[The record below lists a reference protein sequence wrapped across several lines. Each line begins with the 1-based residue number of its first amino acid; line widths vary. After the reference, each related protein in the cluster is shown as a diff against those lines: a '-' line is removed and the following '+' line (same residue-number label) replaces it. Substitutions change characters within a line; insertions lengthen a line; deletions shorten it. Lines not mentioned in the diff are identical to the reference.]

1 MIISFLLMFILH
13 ILTPFWWWI
22 MVIPFLYSLAFSR
35 SGFRAFMSGML
46 SAGFLWLLA
55 SLHLYLTNSQVIVA
69 RISEMFGIHTPL
81 LLLIIT
87 TGIGM
92 ACGGFSGSSGYFL
105 KALFIKDEQAG
116 SAGTAASE
124 KSAGAKSS

>member
-22 MVIPFLYSLAFSR
+22 LVIPFFYGLIFSR
-35 SGFRAFMSGML
+35 SGFRAFLSGML

-55 SLHLYLTNSQVIVA
+55 SLHLYLTNSQAIVA
-69 RISEMFGIHTPL
+69 RISEMIGVHIPL
-81 LLLIIT
+81 LLLIAA

-105 KALFIKDEQAG
+105 KALFIKEKQAG
-116 SAGTAASE
+116 SAETAASE
-124 KSAGAKSS
+124 EAAGAKLS

>member
-1 MIISFLLMFILH
+1 MIISFLLMFILQ

-22 MVIPFLYSLAFSR
+22 LVIPFLYGLAFSR
-35 SGFRAFMSGML
+35 SGLRAFMSGML
-46 SAGFLWLLA
+46 SAGLLWLLA
-55 SLHLYLTNSQVIVA
+55 SLHLYLTNSQIIVT

-81 LLLIIT
+81 LLLIT
-87 TGIGM
+87 ATGIGM

-116 SAGTAASE
+116 PMETAASE
-124 KSAGAKSS
+124 ESAEAKPS